1 MVAFGQHSFVFTPAC
16 CEPDLNASLDSL
28 QGSTSSEAASST
40 SSSKSSDESSD
51 SNDDYGG
58 LKSSF
63 SVLIINQSHVNFF

>member
-40 SSSKSSDESSD
+40 SSGKSSDESD

-58 LKSSF
+58 WKSSF
-63 SVLIINQSHVNFF
+63 SVLIINLSHVNFF